1 MTMAPTFPLSDPR
14 AVSAAADALV
24 SGWIVAL
31 PTDTVYGLAVDPT
44 QPEAVA
50 ALFGLKE
57 RPADVALPILVGS
70 RHQVEQVAA
79 QLELAASQLADRF
92 WPGPLTLVVPR
103 RSVFVVDLGGP
114 PSARL
119 TVGVRWPDHP
129 LVAELCA
136 RIGPLAV
143 TSANR
148 HGQPPATTAA
158 QVAGV
163 FPHAEDLKVIIDGG
177 TCDGVPSTVLE
188 CRGPASRGLRE
199 GAIPFEAIFELRR
212 PGATDGTLRDRSTAT
227 GG

>member
-1 MTMAPTFPLSDPR
+1 MATSFSLSDPQ
-14 AVSAAADALV
+14 AVGAAADALV

-57 RPADVALPILVGS
+57 RPTDVALPILVGS

-79 QLELAASQLADRF
+79 DLEPAAAKLADCF

-103 RSVFVVDLGGP
+103 RTVFVVDLGGP

-148 HGQPPATTAA
+148 HGQPPATTAT

-163 FPHAEDLKVIIDGG
+163 FAHAEDLTVIIDGG
-177 TCDGVPSTVLE
+177 TCDGVPSTVVE
-188 CRGPASRGLRE
+188 CRGPASRVLRE
-199 GAIPFEAIFELRR
+199 GAIPFEAIVALRP
-212 PGATDGTLRDRSTAT
+212 PGAIAGSGETLR
-227 GG
+227 